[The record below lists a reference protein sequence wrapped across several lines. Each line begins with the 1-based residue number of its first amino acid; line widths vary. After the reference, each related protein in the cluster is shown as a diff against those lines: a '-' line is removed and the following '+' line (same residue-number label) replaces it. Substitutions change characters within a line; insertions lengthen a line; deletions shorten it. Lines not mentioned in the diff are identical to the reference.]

1 MSDFS
6 VFMAGNAI
14 KDETVKYVASKR
26 FLDAKK
32 KPVEWELKSISSDL
46 DEALRKDCTKKV
58 PIPGKRGQ
66 YNQEVDTDKYIGKL
80 CVACTVYPDLNNAEL
95 QDSYGV
101 KGADALLKTATNV
114 KQIESKPYTE
124 AKTFV
129 LWLEERVDFS
139 VVVDQGIHENV
150 INGHGTIDVGVTNIK
165 NK

>member
-6 VFMAGNAI
+6 VFMAGNAV

-66 YNQEVDTDKYIGKL
+66 YNQETDTDKYIGKL

-101 KGADALLKTATNV
+101 KGAEALLKTML
-114 KQIESKPYTE
+114 KPGEYTE
-124 AKTFV
+124 YKAKV
-129 LWLEERVDFS
+129 MEVNGYDMSMEELVD
-139 VVVDQGIHENV
+139 EA
-150 INGHGTIDVGVTNIK
+150 K
-165 NK
+165 N